1 MTISDQQESANQI
14 PAVAEPRDYDAFYL
28 NYLQSVR
35 GDNAWYLNQ
44 HFIGRGGNGTTF
56 FVTCTSG
63 ENWGFQFALKVFHRI
78 SDTKRRERF
87 LEETRHYRTL
97 SHPSIVDIY
106 DEGTFR
112 SHDRE
117 YPFAVIDYIPENLEM
132 KLGRGSPKTPRF
144 QALRYIMNVAS
155 GVAYLHRQTNPI
167 VHRDIKPGN
176 ILVNG
181 PTARL
186 GDLGLAKVLMEPGAG
201 SEEEGIGEIAA
212 YVAMPRFYRTPE
224 LVSIARGEETQL
236 TTASDIYQLGL
247 VLYQSLTGYNPQK
260 PAPREDPWG
269 KIQLDL
275 REIKGARADE
285 LNSLIARMLKDTPAE
300 RPTAL
305 DVLDRLNIIHR
316 EICQANLDAT
326 GVMS

>member
-1 MTISDQQESANQI
+1 MTISDEQESRDQVVI
-14 PAVAEPRDYDAFYL
+14 AVEPRDYDAFYL
-28 NYLQSVR
+28 NYLQAVR

-63 ENWGFQFALKVFHRI
+63 ENYGFQFALKVFHRI
-78 SDTKRRERF
+78 SDQKRRERF

-97 SHPSIVDIY
+97 SHPSIVNIH

-186 GDLGLAKVLMEPGAG
+186 GDLGLAKVLMEPEAG
-201 SEEEGIGEIAA
+201 GEEEGIAEIAA

-224 LVSIARGEETQL
+224 LVSIARGEETRL
-236 TTASDIYQLGL
+236 TTASEIYQLGL

-260 PAPREDPWG
+260 PPPREHPLE
-269 KIQLDL
+269 KIQMDL
-275 REIKGARADE
+275 REIRGVGADQI
-285 LNSLIARMLKDTPAE
+285 NSLIERMLKDVPAD
-300 RPTAL
+300 RPTAS
-305 DVLDRLNIIHR
+305 DVLDRLNLVHR
-316 EICQANLDAT
+316 EVCQANLDAT

>member
-1 MTISDQQESANQI
+1 MKQESGHQI
-14 PAVAEPRDYDAFYL
+14 PAAVEPRDYDTFYL

-35 GDNAWYLNQ
+35 ADNAWYLNQ

-63 ENWGFQFALKVFHRI
+63 ENFGFQFALKVFHRI
-78 SDTKRRERF
+78 SDMRRRERF

-97 SHPSIVDIY
+97 SHPSIVKIY

-144 QALRYIMNVAS
+144 QALRYIMNVGS
-155 GVAYLHRQTNPI
+155 GVAYLHGQTNPI

-186 GDLGLAKVLMEPGAG
+186 GDLGLAKVLMEPGTG
-201 SEEEGIGEIAA
+201 SEAEGIGEIAA

-224 LVSIARGEETQL
+224 LVSIARGEETRL

-260 PAPREDPWG
+260 PAPREDPLE

-275 REIKGARADE
+275 REIRGVRADE
-285 LNSLIARMLKDTPAE
+285 LNSLIGRMLKDAPAE
-300 RPTAL
+300 GPTAL
-305 DVLDRLNIIHR
+305 DVLDRLNIVHR